1 MKLYIANMT
10 KQQHDFLYR
19 VPESPRVHR
28 QLIPAGAQIQVHRDD
43 TLAVLEAIV
52 AQHSSYG
59 LKPAHEVLNRKGYTG
74 LCYSIDAPIAVDT
87 FMVAQEQNDDALIEQ
102 GAERRKNEA
111 AAIHD
116 RMGAPEAGELQG
128 MELEVV
134 EVPKQLG
141 GDVNLNETI
150 AVGDPSRTNQ
160 AAAQGRRRG
169 R

>member
-1 MKLYIANMT
+1 MKLFVANMT
-10 KQQHDFLYR
+10 KMQHDFLYR
-19 VPESPRVHR
+19 VPESQRVHR
-28 QLIPAGAQIQVHRDD
+28 QMIPAGSQVQVHRDD

-52 AQHSSYG
+52 AQHSRYG

-87 FMVAQEQNDDALIEQ
+87 FMVAQEQNDDALAEQ
-102 GAERRKNEA
+102 GLERRRHEA

-141 GDVNLNETI
+141 GDVNVNETI
-150 AVGDPSRTNQ
+150 AVGDPSRTNPEN
-160 AAAQGRRRG
+160 AMRRRG